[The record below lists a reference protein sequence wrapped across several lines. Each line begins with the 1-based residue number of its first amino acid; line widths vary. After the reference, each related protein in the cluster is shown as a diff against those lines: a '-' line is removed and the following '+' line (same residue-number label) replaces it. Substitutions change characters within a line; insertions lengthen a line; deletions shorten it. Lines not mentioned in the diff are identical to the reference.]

1 MSNLNT
7 DIDLSLLYEIAD
19 GNNEFIIESIDMFM
33 QGTPELLRAID
44 TAISGND
51 WVTVSSSAHK
61 LKSNLGYFGM
71 PVCHAVI
78 QEVELMAKGGGPDQA
93 SLSAK
98 FDDVKVR
105 ISANLIAL
113 EKTKQ
118 ELAAEL

>member
-1 MSNLNT
+1 MSNLNP

-44 TAISGND
+44 TAISGKD
-51 WVTVSSSAHK
+51 WATVSSSAHK

-71 PVCHAVI
+71 PVCHTII
-78 QEVELMAKGGGPDQA
+78 QEIESIAKSGGPDQA

-98 FDDVKVR
+98 FHDVKGRV
-105 ISANLIAL
+105 SANLIAL
-113 EKTKQ
+113 EKTRQ